1 MSMDGYDSQ
10 DYLED
15 MRRESAPDLG
25 ICSNCGG
32 LGPVGKD
39 CPKPRC
45 AENGG
50 SYQ

>member
-1 MSMDGYDSQ
+1 MSMDGYDNQ

-25 ICSNCGG
+25 ICSSCGG
-32 LGPVGKD
+32 YGPVGED
-39 CPKPRC
+39 CWKTVC
-45 AENGG
+45 KQNGG